1 MQWFLM
7 GMVKHFQS
15 SQNSKFGMP
24 LQYLL
29 MKLIYLKMKLI
40 FCMLIIIKIS
50 YKLIVTLWASKF
62 PTKWYY
68 HYWWAWSSIL
78 KLLIFCM
85 QINIKVSRSLHY
97 RFWWKKTWPLFMDG
111 VQLSQG
117 YRATTKKQFTFYY

>member
-29 MKLIYLKMKLI
+29 MKLIYFKMKLI

-85 QINIKVSRSLHY
+85 QINIKASRSLHY
-97 RFWWKKTWPLFMDG
+97 RFWWKKTWPLFMDE
-111 VQLSQG
+111 VQLPQG